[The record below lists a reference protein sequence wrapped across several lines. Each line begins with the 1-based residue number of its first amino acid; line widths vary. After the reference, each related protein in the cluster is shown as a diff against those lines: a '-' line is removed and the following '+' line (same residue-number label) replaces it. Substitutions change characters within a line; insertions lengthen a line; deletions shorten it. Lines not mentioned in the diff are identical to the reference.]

1 MFGTRSNGHAAN
13 RSFRRRFMFDR
24 LVITNSGQIQT
35 DRNWFFLFSTIIVF
49 TALVGGLLTS
59 LFSKELSLGNDN
71 FELVQLVAPVEQP
84 VIEPEPPEPEEPT
97 QQRVI
102 QEQTVE
108 SAPTRH
114 VERARTT
121 RRVNMARTDETPPA
135 VPEGVSTTPNTYKAR
150 PANRYFGL
158 GKADIDHSEYAAG
171 RLNNGGSSSG
181 SGSASSSGSG
191 ESVAALKKPV
201 PPPPPPP
208 RKKTIAVKKSITRSL
223 GVINGKATSLPKP
236 RYPLTAR
243 AVRAEGK
250 VSVKVLI
257 DERGRVVSANA
268 LSGHPLL
275 RNAAEAAARQ
285 AEFSPTLLSG
295 EAVKVSGV
303 IVYNFSV

>member
-1 MFGTRSNGHAAN
+1 MFE
-13 RSFRRRFMFDR
+13 R
-24 LVITNSGQIQT
+24 LVITNSGPIQT
-35 DRNWFFLFSTIIVF
+35 NRKWFFLFSAIIVC
-49 TALVGGLLTS
+49 TALVAGLVSS
-59 LFSKELSLGNDN
+59 LFAKELSLGNDN

-84 VIEPEPPEPEEPT
+84 VNEPEPPAPEDPP
-97 QQRVI
+97 QQRAI
-102 QEQTVE
+102 TEQPVE

-135 VPEGVSTTPNTYKAR
+135 VPKGLSTTPNTYKAR

-158 GKADIDHSEYAAG
+158 GKVDIDHPGYTAG

-181 SGSASSSGSG
+181 SGSASSSGSDG
-191 ESVAALKKPV
+191 SMAALKKPV
-201 PPPPPPP
+201 PPPPPP
-208 RKKTIAVKKSITRSL
+208 RKKTKAVKKSVTRSL
-223 GVINGKATSLPKP
+223 GVINGKATNLPKP

-250 VSVKVLI
+250 VSVKVVI
-257 DERGRVVSANA
+257 NERGRVVSANA
-268 LSGHPLL
+268 VSGHPLL

-303 IVYNFSV
+303 IVYNFVV